1 MQEAKKR
8 ASRSAANTFSRGALT
23 VISPVSFICRPS
35 LLPPNA
41 SARLAVPAGLEPAT
55 FGLGNRCSIRLSY
68 GTGTI
73 SINGSAGRRNRQ
85 GGAGIFPDQVRSRR
99 GNELGEKKSP
109 PVYHAECRSRQ
120 CILSLSRRGG
130 RPSEPLET
138 YLSGFRPQARRAN
151 RGLDC
156 RAVAALGPS

>member
-8 ASRSAANTFSRGALT
+8 ASRSAANTFSRGAFT

-99 GNELGEKKSP
+99 GNELGEKKKSACLPCGVSLP
-109 PVYHAECRSRQ
+109 PMHPIVVPPGRQ
-120 CILSLSRRGG
+120 AKRAVGNLFY
-130 RPSEPLET
+130 PA
-138 YLSGFRPQARRAN
+138 SGPRRA
-151 RGLDC
+151 GLT
-156 RAVAALGPS
+156 